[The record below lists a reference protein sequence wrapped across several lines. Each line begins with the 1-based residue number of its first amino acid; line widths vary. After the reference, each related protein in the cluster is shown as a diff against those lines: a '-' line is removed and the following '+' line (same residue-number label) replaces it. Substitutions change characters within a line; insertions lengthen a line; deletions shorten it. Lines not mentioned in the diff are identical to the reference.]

1 MHNKNGDLFTDLK
14 KNNGGKRSAAEENE
28 VFSNVQ
34 SAIARY
40 IMNMYR
46 TLPGELLFE
55 STGDVAIYSDSTLL
69 LDIILQPKE
78 IKLYPN
84 ELYIFFNIIDP
95 WSVIGQYKELLRIVQ
110 LKHDEHEEKI
120 TIDFRKPEF
129 HALREHHPR
138 RLNFRIATVDG
149 VLIEPYD
156 INDKMYMTLQ
166 FSYNSYY

>member
-1 MHNKNGDLFTDLK
+1 M
-14 KNNGGKRSAAEENE
+14 
-28 VFSNVQ
+28 
-34 SAIARY
+34 ARY
-40 IMNMYR
+40 THNRYKVLANE
-46 TLPGELLFE
+46 LPFE
-55 STGDVAIYSDSTLL
+55 STGDIAIYSDSTLL

-95 WSVIGQYKELLRIVQ
+95 WSVIGQYRKLLRIVQ

-129 HALREHHPR
+129 HALSEHHPR

-149 VLIEPYD
+149 VLIEPFD
-156 INDKMYMTLQ
+156 VNDKMYMTLQ
-166 FSYNSYY
+166 FSYQSYY